1 MSKQHREPT
10 AKSRADAELLEESLR
25 VSRRLQKTGISTRKA
40 YSLRS
45 PFEKRLFRTSTAEL
59 IHAAAD

>member
-1 MSKQHREPT
+1 MRKPRREPA
-10 AKSRADAELLEESLR
+10 AKNKDAELLEESLR
-25 VSRRLQKTGISTRKA
+25 VSRRLQKTGISTRKG

-45 PFEKRLFRTSTAEL
+45 PFEKRLFRTSSAEL